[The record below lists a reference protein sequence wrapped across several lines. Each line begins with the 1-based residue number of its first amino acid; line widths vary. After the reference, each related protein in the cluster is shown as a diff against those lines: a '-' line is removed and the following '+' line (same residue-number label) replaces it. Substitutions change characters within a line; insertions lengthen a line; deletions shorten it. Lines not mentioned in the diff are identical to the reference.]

1 MNFAQHLKQF
11 YFMQT
16 INEVTVNI
24 IIIAILHI
32 VAIVTLLRAPRKE
45 DEFKG

>member
-1 MNFAQHLKQF
+1 
-11 YFMQT
+11 MQN
-16 INEVTVNI
+16 ISAVTVNV

-32 VAIVTLLRAPRKE
+32 VAIVTLLRAPQKE